1 MTDDEL
7 SSLTIGS
14 AGRLLR
20 TRALSPVEL
29 TETYLARIA
38 RLDPTLRAFITV
50 TSDLARQ
57 QARRAERELARRK
70 WRGPLHGIPLTL
82 KDLYWTA
89 GVRTTAGSRILADF
103 VPAANGAATERLLAA
118 GAVLL
123 GKTNLHEFAAGV
135 TTDNPHWGTC
145 QNPWKLGYIPG
156 GSSGGSAAAVAA
168 SLGLASLG
176 SDTGGSIRIPA
187 AFCGIVGHK
196 PTYGLVPRYGILPE
210 SWSLDHGG
218 PMTRTVA
225 DAAVVLQ
232 AIAGHDPRDPSSS
245 RRRVPA
251 FPRALRADLKGVRV
265 GVPRNYYFDPVEPE
279 VERAVR
285 QATEALGALGAR
297 LVEVRVPGVEAAL
310 DTCFVVAWAEA
321 AHYHRRWLSTRA
333 ADYGPDVRA
342 LLQGALLYL
351 ASDYL
356 QGQRVRALIRQS
368 LRGVFEQVDV
378 LVSPTVPLA
387 ATPIGQ
393 LETVIRG
400 RRVSVLD
407 VGAKLTCVAN
417 LTGEPA
423 CSVPCGFTRTGLP
436 IGLMI
441 HGRPFEDATV
451 LRVAHAYEQAS
462 EWCSRR
468 PPLRTTEAGPA
479 GARSPSA
486 EPTTG

>member
-7 SSLTIGS
+7 GSLTIAS

-20 TRALSPVEL
+20 RRALSPVEL
-29 TETYLARIA
+29 TDAYLARIA
-38 RLDPTLRAFITV
+38 RLDPALRAFITV
-50 TSDLARQ
+50 TGDLARQ
-57 QARRAERELARRK
+57 QARRAERGLARRQ

-89 GVRTTAGSRILADF
+89 GVRTTAGSRILAEF
-103 VPAANGAATERLLAA
+103 VPATDSTATARLIAS

-218 PMTRTVA
+218 PMTRTAA
-225 DAAVVLQ
+225 DAAAVLQ
-232 AIAGHDPRDPSSS
+232 VICGHDPRDPTSS

-251 FPRALRADLKGVRV
+251 FARALRADLDGVRV
-265 GVPRNYYFDPVEPE
+265 GVPRNYYFDIVDPE
-279 VERAVR
+279 VERAIR
-285 QATEALGALGAR
+285 RAIETLEDLGAR
-297 LVEVRVPGVEAAL
+297 VVPVRVPAVEAAL

-333 ADYGPDVRA
+333 ADYGDDVRA
-342 LLQGALLYL
+342 LLEGALLYL

-368 LRGVFEQVDV
+368 LQRVFEQVDV
-378 LVSPTVPLA
+378 LVSPAAPLA
-387 ATPIGQ
+387 ATPLGQ
-393 LETVIRG
+393 LETEIRG

-407 VGAKLTCVAN
+407 VAARLTCVAN

-423 CSVPCGFTRTGLP
+423 CSVPCGFTKAGLP

-441 HGRPFEDATV
+441 HGRAFEDATV

-462 EWCSRR
+462 PWSTRR
-468 PPLRTTEAGPA
+468 PP
-479 GARSPSA
+479 SPVS
-486 EPTTG
+486 P

>member
-7 SSLTIGS
+7 SSLTIAS

-20 TRALSPVEL
+20 TRALSPVDL
-29 TETYLARIA
+29 TEAYLARIA

-82 KDLYWTA
+82 KDLYCTA

-103 VPAANGAATERLLAA
+103 VPAASATATERLLAS

-196 PTYGLVPRYGILPE
+196 PTYGLVPRHGILPE

-218 PMTRTVA
+218 PMTRTAA

-251 FPRALRADLKGVRV
+251 FARALRADLKGVRV
-265 GVPRNYYFDPVEPE
+265 GVPQNYYFDLVEPE

-285 QATEALGALGAR
+285 RAIEALGALGAR
-297 LVEVRVPGVEAAL
+297 LVEVRVSGVEAAL

-321 AHYHRRWLSTRA
+321 AHYHRPWLSTRA
-333 ADYGPDVRA
+333 SDYGPDVRA

-368 LRGVFEQVDV
+368 LRGMFEQVDV

-387 ATPIGQ
+387 ATPIGH
-393 LETVIRG
+393 LETAIGG
-400 RRVSVLD
+400 RKVSVLD
-407 VGAKLTCVAN
+407 IGARLTCVAN

-423 CSVPCGFTRTGLP
+423 CSVPCGFTRAGLP

-451 LRVAHAYEQAS
+451 LRVAHAYEHAN
-462 EWCSRR
+462 EWCAQR
-468 PPLRTTEAGPA
+468 PFEDHPN
-479 GARSPSA
+479 
-486 EPTTG
+486 

>member
-7 SSLTIGS
+7 SSLTIVS

-29 TETYLARIA
+29 TEAYLARIA

-50 TSDLARQ
+50 TADLARQ
-57 QARRAERELARRK
+57 QARRAERELTRRK

-82 KDLYWTA
+82 KDLYCTA

-103 VPAANGAATERLLAA
+103 VPAASATATERLLAS

-196 PTYGLVPRYGILPE
+196 PTYGLVPRHGILPE

-218 PMTRTVA
+218 PMTRTAA

-251 FPRALRADLKGVRV
+251 FARALRADLKGVRV
-265 GVPRNYYFDPVEPE
+265 GVPQNYYFDLVEPE

-285 QATEALGALGAR
+285 RAIEALGALGAR
-297 LVEVRVPGVEAAL
+297 LVEVRVSGVEAAL

-321 AHYHRRWLSTRA
+321 AHYHRPWLSTRA
-333 ADYGPDVRA
+333 SDYGPDVRA

-368 LRGVFEQVDV
+368 LRGMFEQVDV

-387 ATPIGQ
+387 ATPIGH
-393 LETVIRG
+393 LETAIGG
-400 RRVSVLD
+400 RNVSVLD
-407 VGAKLTCVAN
+407 IGARLTCVAN

-423 CSVPCGFTRTGLP
+423 CSVPCGFTRAGLP

-451 LRVAHAYEQAS
+451 LRVAHAYEEAN
-462 EWCSRR
+462 EWCAQR
-468 PPLRTTEAGPA
+468 PFEDHPR
-479 GARSPSA
+479 
-486 EPTTG
+486 

>member
-1 MTDDEL
+1 MTHDEL
-7 SSLTIGS
+7 SSLTIAS

-29 TETYLARIA
+29 TEAYLARIA

-50 TSDLARQ
+50 TGDLARQ

-103 VPAANGAATERLLAA
+103 VPAASATATERLLAS

-196 PTYGLVPRYGILPE
+196 PTYGLVPRHGILPE

-218 PMTRTVA
+218 PMTRTAA

-245 RRRVPA
+245 RRRVLA
-251 FPRALRADLKGVRV
+251 FARALRADLKGVRV
-265 GVPRNYYFDPVEPE
+265 GVPQNYYFDLVEPE

-285 QATEALGALGAR
+285 QAIEALGALGAR

-321 AHYHRRWLSTRA
+321 AHYHRPWLTTRA
-333 ADYGPDVRA
+333 SDYGSDVRA

-356 QGQRVRALIRQS
+356 QGQRVRARIRQS
-368 LRGVFEQVDV
+368 LRGVVEQVDV
-378 LVSPTVPLA
+378 LVSPTVPLT
-387 ATPIGQ
+387 ATPIGH
-393 LETVIRG
+393 LETVIDG
-400 RRVSVLD
+400 RKVSVLD
-407 VGAKLTCVAN
+407 VGARLSCVAN

-423 CSVPCGFTRTGLP
+423 CSVPCGFTRAGLP

-441 HGRPFEDATV
+441 HGRAFEDATV
-451 LRVAHAYEQAS
+451 LRVAHAYEQAK
-462 EWCSRR
+462 EWHVRR
-468 PPLRTTEAGPA
+468 PFEGHPR
-479 GARSPSA
+479 
-486 EPTTG
+486 

>member
-7 SSLTIGS
+7 GSLTIAS

-20 TRALSPVEL
+20 TRVLSPVEL
-29 TETYLARIA
+29 TEACLARIA
-38 RLDPTLRAFITV
+38 RLDPALRAFITV
-50 TSDLARQ
+50 TADLARR
-57 QARRAERELARRK
+57 QARAAERELARGRR
-70 WRGPLHGIPLTL
+70 RGPLHGIPITL
-82 KDLYWTA
+82 KDLYWTK
-89 GVRTTAGSRILADF
+89 GIRTTAGSRVLADF
-103 VPAANGAATERLLAA
+103 VPDTDAVATARLAEA

-135 TTDNPHWGTC
+135 TNDNPHWGTC
-145 QNPWKLGYIPG
+145 QNPWKAGYIPG

-196 PTYGLVPRYGILPE
+196 PTYGLVPRYGVLPE

-218 PMTRTVA
+218 PMTRTAA
-225 DAAVVLQ
+225 DAAAVLQ
-232 AIAGHDPRDPSSS
+232 VIAGHDPRDPTSST
-245 RRRVPA
+245 RRVPA
-251 FPRALRADLKGVRV
+251 LARALRDDLKGLTV
-265 GVPRNYYFDPVEPE
+265 GVPRNYYFDVVDAE

-285 QATEALGALGAR
+285 RAIAALGDLGAR
-297 LVEVRVPGVEAAL
+297 VVPVRVPSVEAAL

-321 AHYHRRWLSTRA
+321 AHYHRPWLTTRA
-333 ADYGPDVRA
+333 ADYGADVRA
-342 LLQGALLYL
+342 LLEGALLYL

-356 QGQRVRALIRQS
+356 QGQRVRALIRRS

-378 LVSPTVPLA
+378 LVSPSVPLA

-393 LETVIRG
+393 LETEIRG

-407 VGAKLTCVAN
+407 VAARLTCVAN

-423 CSVPCGFTRTGLP
+423 CSVPCGFTRAGLP
-436 IGLMI
+436 IGLMV
-441 HGRPFEDATV
+441 HGRAFEDATV
-451 LRVAHAYEQAS
+451 LRVAHAYERAS
-462 EWCSRR
+462 EWSARR
-468 PPLRTTEAGPA
+468 PPM
-479 GARSPSA
+479 
-486 EPTTG
+486 

>member
-7 SSLTIGS
+7 CSLTIAS

-29 TETYLARIA
+29 TEAYLARIE

-50 TSDLARQ
+50 TGDLARH
-57 QARRAERELARRK
+57 QARRAERELSRRK
-70 WRGPLHGIPLTL
+70 WRGPLHGIPLSL

-89 GVRTTAGSRILADF
+89 GIRTTAGSRILADF
-103 VPAANGAATERLLAA
+103 VPRTDSTATERLNAA
-118 GAVLL
+118 GAILL
-123 GKTNLHEFAAGV
+123 GKTNLHEFAAGI

-187 AFCGIVGHK
+187 AYCGIVGHK
-196 PTYGLVPRYGILPE
+196 PTYGLVPRHGILPE

-218 PMTRTVA
+218 PMTRTAV
-225 DAAVVLQ
+225 DAAAVLQ
-232 AIAGHDPRDPSSS
+232 AIAGHDPRDPTSSS
-245 RRRVPA
+245 RGVPQYA
-251 FPRALRADLKGVRV
+251 RALRADLKGLRV
-265 GVPRNYYFDPVEPE
+265 GVPRNYYFDIIDPE
-279 VERAVR
+279 VEGAVR
-285 QATEALGALGAR
+285 QAIERLKQLGAR
-297 LVEVRVPGVEAAL
+297 VVQVKLPGVEAAL

-333 ADYGPDVRA
+333 EEYGSDVRS
-342 LLQGALLYL
+342 LLEGALLYL

-356 QGQRVRALIRQS
+356 QGQRVRALIRES
-368 LRGVFEQVDV
+368 LRRVFEQVDV
-378 LVSPTVPLA
+378 LVSPAAPLV
-387 ATPIGQ
+387 ATPIGA
-393 LETVIRG
+393 LETTIRG
-400 RRVSVLD
+400 RRVSILD
-407 VGAKLTCVAN
+407 LGAKLTCVAN

-423 CSVPCGFTRTGLP
+423 CSVPCGFTKAGLP

-441 HGRPFEDATV
+441 HGRAFEDAIV
-451 LRVAHAYEQAS
+451 LRVAHAYESAS
-462 EWCSRR
+462 EWRARR
-468 PPLRTTEAGPA
+468 PSLA
-479 GARSPSA
+479 
-486 EPTTG
+486 

>member
-7 SSLTIGS
+7 GSLTITS
-14 AGRLLR
+14 AGLLLKS
-20 TRALSPVEL
+20 RALSPVEL
-29 TETYLARIA
+29 TDFYLAKIA

-50 TSDLARQ
+50 TADLARK
-57 QARRAERELARRK
+57 QARQAERDLARRK
-70 WRGPLHGIPLTL
+70 WRGPLHGIPITL

-89 GVRTTAGSRILADF
+89 GIRTTAGSRVLADF
-103 VPAANGAATERLLAA
+103 VPATDSTATARLAAA

-135 TTDNPHWGTC
+135 TNDNPHWGAC

-168 SLGLASLG
+168 GLGLGSLG

-218 PMTRTVA
+218 PITRTAA
-225 DAAVVLQ
+225 DAAAVLQ
-232 AIAGHDPRDPSSS
+232 VIAGHDPRDPSSS
-245 RRRVPA
+245 ARRVPA
-251 FPRALRADLKGVRV
+251 LARGLRGDLKGLRV
-265 GVPRNYYFDPVEPE
+265 GVPRNYYFDIVAPE
-279 VERAVR
+279 VEGAVR
-285 QATEALGALGAR
+285 RAIATLGKLGAR
-297 LVEVRVPGVEAAL
+297 VVPVRVPGVEAAL
-310 DTCFVVAWAEA
+310 DTCFVIAWAEA

-333 ADYGPDVRA
+333 EDYGADVRA
-342 LLQGALLYL
+342 LLEGALLYL

-356 QGQRVRALIRQS
+356 QGQRVRGLIRQS
-368 LRGVFEQVDV
+368 LKKAFEQVDV
-378 LVSPTVPLA
+378 LVSPSAPLA

-393 LETVIRG
+393 LETDIRG

-407 VGAKLTCVAN
+407 VGARLTCVAN

-423 CSVPCGFTRTGLP
+423 CSVPCGFTPEGLP

-441 HGRPFEDATV
+441 HGRAFEDATV

-462 EWCSRR
+462 PWAARR
-468 PPLRTTEAGPA
+468 PLIPI
-479 GARSPSA
+479 S
-486 EPTTG
+486 